1 MAVVEQLKFSIKN
14 IQLKVN
20 PMGVRLLRFDI
31 LPDSHDRRVHG
42 DVGGDGEVALEE
54 GGEEDQDEGGEIE
67 RGERGEQGGAFQE
80 DEAFCDVVEPGR
92 SGRRFN

>member
-1 MAVVEQLKFSIKN
+1 MEQF
-14 IQLKVN
+14 KVN
-20 PMGVRLLRFDI
+20 PMGVRLLIFDI
-31 LPDSHDRRVHG
+31 LPDDHDRRVHG
-42 DVGGDGEVALEE
+42 DVGGDGAVALKE

-67 RGERGEQGGAFQE
+67 GGEQGGAFQE

>member
-1 MAVVEQLKFSIKN
+1 MEQF
-14 IQLKVN
+14 KVN
-20 PMGVRLLRFDI
+20 PMGVRFLRFDI
-31 LPDSHDRRVHG
+31 LPDSHDRRVPG
-42 DVGGDGEVALEE
+42 DVGGDVEHALEE

-67 RGERGEQGGAFQE
+67 RGEQEEQEAALQE

>member
-31 LPDSHDRRVHG
+31 LPVDHDRRVPG
-42 DVGGDGEVALEE
+42 DVGGDGGVVLED
-54 GGEEDQDEGGEIE
+54 GGEEDQDEGGEV
-67 RGERGEQGGAFQE
+67 ERGEQEGQEAAFQV

-92 SGRRFN
+92 SRRRFN

>member
-31 LPDSHDRRVHG
+31 LPDDHDRRVPG

-67 RGERGEQGGAFQE
+67 RGERGEQGGTFQE

>member
-1 MAVVEQLKFSIKN
+1 MEQF
-14 IQLKVN
+14 KVN

-31 LPDSHDRRVHG
+31 LPDSHDRRVPG
-42 DVGGDGEVALEE
+42 DVGGDVEVALEDK
-54 GGEEDQDEGGEIE
+54 GEEDQDEGGEIE
-67 RGERGEQGGAFQE
+67 RGEQEEHEAAFQE